1 MHILLTRPLEDCS
14 EMILKLKNLGHQI
27 SHLPLL
33 KIEAV
38 QYEKINLTDFNAIIF
53 TSANADRPDSRLVI
67 SEVHEFEKQTA
78 FDSAQDAMPESSSIP
93 LS

>member
-53 TSANADRPDSRLVI
+53 TSANAIKSVSYTHLTLPTRLMV
-67 SEVHEFEKQTA
+67 
-78 FDSAQDAMPESSSIP
+78 
-93 LS
+93 

>member
-38 QYEKINLTDFNAIIF
+38 QDFRMFLQQMEMFLI
-53 TSANADRPDSRLVI
+53 
-67 SEVHEFEKQTA
+67 
-78 FDSAQDAMPESSSIP
+78 
-93 LS
+93 